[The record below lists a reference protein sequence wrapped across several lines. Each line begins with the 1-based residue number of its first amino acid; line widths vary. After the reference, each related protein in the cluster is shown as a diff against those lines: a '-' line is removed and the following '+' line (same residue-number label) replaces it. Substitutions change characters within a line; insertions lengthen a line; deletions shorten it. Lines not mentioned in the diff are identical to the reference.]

1 MQSADDR
8 RRGVVELS
16 ETWRVGSTGVS
27 ARVSEHGAEL
37 VSVTDKAGEE
47 LLWQAG
53 PEWPRHAPA
62 LFPVVGRLKG
72 DALRHGGESYRV
84 TQHGFA
90 RDRRFEWVERSEAR
104 AVLALTDDAESRAIF
119 PFAFR
124 LDATISA
131 EGSRLTVAHT
141 VSNPGDVDLPF
152 SIGAHP
158 GFRWPLVEGVEK
170 SAHILE
176 FEARE
181 TGVRRSVV
189 DGGLLGEESDLPFD
203 GVTLPLDE
211 ALFAR
216 DALVMPDVASRSV
229 RYVALGP
236 DGEELR
242 ALTVSWR
249 GYRDLGVWSAP
260 KGAPF
265 LCVEPWRGM
274 ASQADWD
281 GEFARKRGVVLLPPG
296 HSQHFE
302 WSVAV

>member
-1 MQSADDR
+1 MSD
-8 RRGVVELS
+8 V
-16 ETWRVGSTGVS
+16 WRVASSGV
-27 ARVSEHGAEL
+27 AAVVSSSGGEL
-37 VSVTDKAGEE
+37 VSLKDAQGEE

-53 PEWPRHAPA
+53 PQWPRHAPA

-72 DALRHGGESYRV
+72 DALRHSGSAYRV

-90 RDRRFEWVERSEAR
+90 RDRVFEWIDRGEAR
-104 AVLALTDDAESRAIF
+104 ASLVLGDDVQSREIF

-124 LDATISA
+124 LETTISA
-131 EGSRLTVAHT
+131 EGSRLTVAHS
-141 VSNPGDVDLPF
+141 VSNPGGVDLPF

-158 GFRWPLVEGVEK
+158 GFRWPLVDGVPK
-170 SAHILE
+170 DGHLIE

-181 TGVRRSVV
+181 TGAKRSVV
-189 DGGLLGEESDLPFD
+189 DGGLLGPDGPLPFD

-211 ALFAR
+211 SLFAS

-236 DGEELR
+236 DGAELR
-242 ALTVSWR
+242 ALTFSWR
-249 GYRDLGVWSAP
+249 GYRDLGIWSSP

-265 LCVEPWRGM
+265 VCIEPWRGM
-274 ASQADWD
+274 ASSADWD
-281 GEFARKRGVVLLPPG
+281 GEFTTKPGVVLLPPG

-302 WSVAV
+302 WTVTV

>member
-1 MQSADDR
+1 VSDVWRIASS
-8 RRGVVELS
+8 GVAA
-16 ETWRVGSTGVS
+16 TVS
-27 ARVSEHGAEL
+27 ASGGEL
-37 VSVTDKAGEE
+37 VSLTDARGEE

-53 PEWPRHAPA
+53 PQWPRHAPV

-72 DALRHGGESYRV
+72 DVLRHAGGTYRV

-90 RDRRFEWVERSEAR
+90 RDRVFEWTEQGQVR
-104 AVLALTDDAESRAIF
+104 ASLLLVDDPESRAIY

-124 LDATISA
+124 LETTLLV
-131 EGSRLTVAHT
+131 EGSRLTVAHS

-158 GFRWPLVEGVEK
+158 GFRWPLADGVPK
-170 SAHILE
+170 DAHVLE

-181 TGVRRSVV
+181 TGVKRSVV
-189 DGGLLGEESDLPFD
+189 DGGLLGPEGPLPFD

-211 ALFAR
+211 SLFSQ

-236 DGEELR
+236 EGAELR
-242 ALTVSWR
+242 ALTFSWR

-274 ASQADWD
+274 ASFSDWD
-281 GEFARKRGVVLLPPG
+281 GEFTQKPGVVLLPPG

-302 WSVAV
+302 WTVTV